1 MGISFCHLFINLF
14 LFYSICLVVQIKGEF
29 LEDQGDQKDQEF
41 QGDQEFLEDQK
52 NQEFLEMSLIEHIT
66 ELRKR
71 LLWSFLYVIIIFVFC
86 FYFADILFAFLAR
99 PLVNLMDLEKGQGF
113 IYTALQEAFFTELK
127 IAFFFS
133 LFFAFP
139 LIAIQI
145 WKFIA
150 PGLYKNEKKA
160 FLPFLIA
167 TPILFF
173 AGGAMVYYLISP
185 IAWKFFMSYQNLNSS
200 GVPIRLEAKMGE
212 YLSLMMRF
220 IFAFGLAFQLP
231 VVLGL
236 MAKVGIVDY
245 RSLKKFRKYAIVMA
259 FLAAAFLTP
268 PDPFSQI
275 SLALP
280 IIFLYEI
287 SIYIAKI
294 IQKNKEKNDA

>member
-1 MGISFCHLFINLF
+1 MP
-14 LFYSICLVVQIKGEF
+14 
-29 LEDQGDQKDQEF
+29 EDKFE
-41 QGDQEFLEDQK
+41 
-52 NQEFLEMSLIEHIT
+52 EMSLIDHLT

-71 LLWSFLYVIIIFVFC
+71 LLWSFLYILIVFFVC
-86 FYFADILFAFLAR
+86 FYFADELFAFLAA
-99 PLVNLMDLEKGQGF
+99 PLVQLLDTDNGQGF

-127 IAFFFS
+127 IAFFFA

-145 WKFIA
+145 WRFIA
-150 PGLYKNEKKA
+150 PGLYKNEKRA
-160 FLPFLIA
+160 FLPYLVA

-173 AGGAMVYYLISP
+173 AGGSMVYYIISP
-185 IAWKFFMSYQNLNSS
+185 IAWSFFLSYQNIDSG

-212 YLSLMMRF
+212 YLALMMRF

-231 VVLGL
+231 VVLSL
-236 MAKVGIVDY
+236 MARVGLVTHT
-245 RSLKKFRKYAIVMA
+245 SLKKFRKYAIVIA

-280 IIFLYEI
+280 IIILYEI
-287 SIYIAKI
+287 SIYIAKL
-294 IQKNKEKNDA
+294 IQKKKDNE

>member
-1 MGISFCHLFINLF
+1 MSKQDFKEMTLIDHL
-14 LFYSICLVVQIKGEF
+14 
-29 LEDQGDQKDQEF
+29 
-41 QGDQEFLEDQK
+41 
-52 NQEFLEMSLIEHIT
+52 T

-71 LLWSFLYVIIIFVFC
+71 LIWSFVYIIITFIIC
-86 FYFADILFAFLAR
+86 FYFANNLFAFLAK
-99 PLVNLMDLEKGQGF
+99 PLTNLLDTENGQGF

-150 PGLYKNEKKA
+150 PGLYNNEKKA

-173 AGGAMVYYLISP
+173 AGGAMVYYLIAP
-185 IAWKFFMSYQNLNSS
+185 LAWNFFLSYQNLNSV

-212 YLSLMMRF
+212 YLALMMRF

-231 VVLGL
+231 IVLGL
-236 MAKVGIVDY
+236 MAKVGIVTHN
-245 RSLKKFRKYAIVMA
+245 SLKKFRKYAIVIA
-259 FLAAAFLTP
+259 FLSAAFLTP

-294 IQKNKEKNDA
+294 IQKNNKEN

>member
-1 MGISFCHLFINLF
+1 MTSENKTKM
-14 LFYSICLVVQIKGEF
+14 Q
-29 LEDQGDQKDQEF
+29 
-41 QGDQEFLEDQK
+41 
-52 NQEFLEMSLIEHIT
+52 EMSLIDHLT

-71 LLWSFLYVIIIFVFC
+71 LLWSFVYIIIIFVGC
-86 FYFADILFAFLAR
+86 FYYADTLFAFLAN
-99 PLVNLMDLEKGQGF
+99 PLVSLMDTENGQGF

-127 IAFFFS
+127 IAFFFAI
-133 LFFAFP
+133 FFAFP

-150 PGLYKNEKKA
+150 PGLYKHEKNA

-173 AGGAMVYYLISP
+173 AGGAMVYYLIAP
-185 IAWKFFMSYQNLNSS
+185 LAWNFFLSYQNMSNS

-212 YLSLMMRF
+212 YLTLMMRF

-231 VVLGL
+231 VVLTL
-236 MAKVGIVDY
+236 LAKANLVTYVT
-245 RSLKKFRKYAIVMA
+245 LKKFRKYAIVIA
-259 FLAAAFLTP
+259 FLSAAFLTP

-280 IIFLYEI
+280 IIILYEI
-287 SIYIAKI
+287 SIYLAKI
-294 IQKNKEKNDA
+294 IQRNKKD

>member
-1 MGISFCHLFINLF
+1 MSSDN
-14 LFYSICLVVQIKGEF
+14 SA
-29 LEDQGDQKDQEF
+29 D
-41 QGDQEFLEDQK
+41 
-52 NQEFLEMSLIEHIT
+52 EMSLLDHLT

-71 LLWSFLYVIIIFVFC
+71 LLWSFFYIFFTFIIC
-86 FYFADILFAFLAR
+86 FYFASNLFNFLAK
-99 PLVNLMDLEKGQGF
+99 PLVILLQVDEGQGF

-139 LIAIQI
+139 LVAIQI

-150 PGLYKNEKKA
+150 PGLYKTEKKA

-173 AGGAMVYYLISP
+173 AGGAMVYYLIAP
-185 IAWKFFMSYQNLNSS
+185 LAWNFFLSYQNMSDI

-220 IFAFGLAFQLP
+220 IFAFGLVFQLP

-236 MAKVGIVDY
+236 LTKAGIITYV
-245 RSLKKFRKYAIVMA
+245 SLKKFRKYAIVLA

-280 IIFLYEI
+280 TILLYEI

-294 IQKNKEKNDA
+294 IGKNKRDN

>member
-1 MGISFCHLFINLF
+1 MVENNL
-14 LFYSICLVVQIKGEF
+14 E
-29 LEDQGDQKDQEF
+29 
-41 QGDQEFLEDQK
+41 
-52 NQEFLEMSLIEHIT
+52 EMSLIDHLT

-71 LLWSFLYVIIIFVFC
+71 LLWSFVYILIVFIIC
-86 FYFADILFAFLAR
+86 FYFAEKLFAFLAF
-99 PLVNLMDLEKGQGF
+99 PLVNLLDTENGQGF

-127 IAFFFS
+127 IAFFFA
-133 LFFAFP
+133 LFFSFP

-150 PGLYKNEKKA
+150 PGLYTKEKNA

-173 AGGAMVYYLISP
+173 AGGSMVYYIIAPL
-185 IAWKFFMSYQNLNSS
+185 AWKFFLSYQNLNSS

-236 MAKVGIVDY
+236 MAKVNLVTY
-245 RSLKKFRKYAIVMA
+245 VSLKKFRKYAIVMA
-259 FLAAAFLTP
+259 FLSAAFLTP

-294 IQKNKEKNDA
+294 IQKNRKEEDNEKEDA

>member
-1 MGISFCHLFINLF
+1 
-14 LFYSICLVVQIKGEF
+14 
-29 LEDQGDQKDQEF
+29 
-41 QGDQEFLEDQK
+41 
-52 NQEFLEMSLIEHIT
+52 MSLIDHIT

-71 LLWSFLYVIIIFVFC
+71 LIWSFVYILIIFIIC
-86 FYFADILFAFLAR
+86 FYFADQLFSFLAY
-99 PLVNLMDLEKGQGF
+99 PLINLLDTENGQGF

-133 LFFAFP
+133 LFFSFP
-139 LIAIQI
+139 LVAMQI

-150 PGLYKNEKKA
+150 PGLYKNEKSA

-167 TPILFF
+167 TPVLFF
-173 AGGAMVYYLISP
+173 AGGAMVYYLIAP
-185 IAWKFFMSYQNLNSS
+185 LAWKFFLSYQNLNPS
-200 GVPIRLEAKMGE
+200 GIPIRLEAKMGE

-236 MAKVGIVDY
+236 LAKANLVTY
-245 RSLKKFRKYAIVMA
+245 TSLKKFRKYSIVIA

-280 IIFLYEI
+280 IIILYEI
-287 SIYIAKI
+287 SIFIAKS
-294 IQKNKEKNDA
+294 IQKKQKKDELSDNNNED

>member
-1 MGISFCHLFINLF
+1 MVENNL
-14 LFYSICLVVQIKGEF
+14 E
-29 LEDQGDQKDQEF
+29 
-41 QGDQEFLEDQK
+41 
-52 NQEFLEMSLIEHIT
+52 EMSLIDHLT

-71 LLWSFLYVIIIFVFC
+71 LLWSFVYILIVFIIC
-86 FYFADILFAFLAR
+86 FYFAEILFAFLAF
-99 PLVNLMDLEKGQGF
+99 PLVNLLDTENGQGF

-127 IAFFFS
+127 IAFFFA
-133 LFFAFP
+133 LFFSFP

-150 PGLYKNEKKA
+150 PGLYTKEKRA

-173 AGGAMVYYLISP
+173 AGGSMVYYVIAPL
-185 IAWKFFMSYQNLNSS
+185 AWKFFLSYQNLNTS

-231 VVLGL
+231 VVLSL
-236 MAKVGIVDY
+236 MAKANLVTY
-245 RSLKKFRKYAIVMA
+245 TSLKKFRKSAIVMA
-259 FLAAAFLTP
+259 FLSAAFLTP

-294 IQKNKEKNDA
+294 IQKNRKEQDKDNEDA

>member
-1 MGISFCHLFINLF
+1 MNA
-14 LFYSICLVVQIKGEF
+14 
-29 LEDQGDQKDQEF
+29 
-41 QGDQEFLEDQK
+41 K
-52 NQEFLEMSLIEHIT
+52 NQLEEMSLIDHLT

-71 LLWSFLYVIIIFVFC
+71 LLWSFVYIIIIFCVC
-86 FYFADILFAFLAR
+86 FYFAGDLFYFLAK
-99 PLVNLMDLEKGQGF
+99 PLVNLLNVDEGQGF

-127 IAFFFS
+127 IAFFFA

-150 PGLYKNEKKA
+150 PGLYKHEKNA

-173 AGGAMVYYLISP
+173 AGGAMVYYLIAP
-185 IAWKFFMSYQNLNSS
+185 LAWNFFLSYQNMGSS

-220 IFAFGLAFQLP
+220 IVAFGLAFQLP
-231 VVLGL
+231 VVLVL
-236 MAKVGIVDY
+236 MAKVGIVTHT
-245 RSLKKFRKYAIVMA
+245 SLKKFRKYAIVIA

-280 IIFLYEI
+280 IILLYEI

-294 IQKNKEKNDA
+294 IQKNKSDD

>member
-1 MGISFCHLFINLF
+1 MNNP
-14 LFYSICLVVQIKGEF
+14 EF
-29 LEDQGDQKDQEF
+29 K
-41 QGDQEFLEDQK
+41 
-52 NQEFLEMSLIEHIT
+52 EMSLIDHLT

-71 LLWSFLYVIIIFVFC
+71 LLWSFIYIIIIFVIC
-86 FYFADILFAFLAR
+86 FYFASDLFYFLAK
-99 PLVNLMDLEKGQGF
+99 PLVNLLKVDEGQGF

-127 IAFFFS
+127 IAFFFA

-150 PGLYKNEKKA
+150 PGLYRHEKNA

-173 AGGAMVYYLISP
+173 AGGAMVYYLIAP
-185 IAWKFFMSYQNLNSS
+185 LAWNFFLSYQNMSS
-200 GVPIRLEAKMGE
+200 AGVPIRLEAKMGE

-236 MAKVGIVDY
+236 MAKVGIVGY
-245 RSLKKFRKYAIVMA
+245 QSLKKFRKYAIVIA
-259 FLAAAFLTP
+259 FLSAAFLTP

-280 IIFLYEI
+280 IILLYEV

-294 IQKNKEKNDA
+294 IQKNKQDD

>member
-1 MGISFCHLFINLF
+1 MAEE
-14 LFYSICLVVQIKGEF
+14 K
-29 LEDQGDQKDQEF
+29 F
-41 QGDQEFLEDQK
+41 Q
-52 NQEFLEMSLIEHIT
+52 EMSLIEHLT

-71 LLWSFLYVIIIFVFC
+71 LMWSFFYILIIFIIC
-86 FYFADILFAFLAR
+86 FYFADELFTFLAN
-99 PLVNLMDLEKGQGF
+99 PLVKLLDTEKGQGF

-127 IAFFFS
+127 IAFFFA

-150 PGLYKNEKKA
+150 PGLYRHEKNA
-160 FLPFLIA
+160 FLPFLVA

-173 AGGAMVYYLISP
+173 AGGAMVYYLIAP
-185 IAWKFFMSYQNLNSS
+185 LAWNFFLSYQNMSNS

-212 YLSLMMRF
+212 YLALMMRF

-236 MAKVGIVDY
+236 MAKVGIVNY
-245 RSLKKFRKYAIVMA
+245 TSLKKFRKYAIVIA
-259 FLAAAFLTP
+259 FLSAAFLTP

-287 SIYIAKI
+287 SIYLAKI
-294 IQKNKEKNDA
+294 IQNKKNDNN

>member
-1 MGISFCHLFINLF
+1 MNA
-14 LFYSICLVVQIKGEF
+14 
-29 LEDQGDQKDQEF
+29 
-41 QGDQEFLEDQK
+41 K
-52 NQEFLEMSLIEHIT
+52 NQLEEMSLIDHLT

-71 LLWSFLYVIIIFVFC
+71 LLWSFIYIIIIFCIC
-86 FYFADILFAFLAR
+86 FYFAGDLFYFLAK
-99 PLVNLMDLEKGQGF
+99 PLVNLLNVDEGQGF

-127 IAFFFS
+127 IAFFFA

-150 PGLYKNEKKA
+150 PGLYRHEKNA

-173 AGGAMVYYLISP
+173 AGGAMVYYLIAP
-185 IAWKFFMSYQNLNSS
+185 LAWNFFLSYQNMGSS

-236 MAKVGIVDY
+236 MAKVGIVTHN
-245 RSLKKFRKYAIVMA
+245 SLKKFRKYAIVIA

-280 IIFLYEI
+280 IILLYEI

-294 IQKNKEKNDA
+294 IQKNKSDD

>member
-1 MGISFCHLFINLF
+1 MKENDF
-14 LFYSICLVVQIKGEF
+14 E
-29 LEDQGDQKDQEF
+29 
-41 QGDQEFLEDQK
+41 
-52 NQEFLEMSLIEHIT
+52 EMTLIDHIT

-71 LLWSFLYVIIIFVFC
+71 LLWSFFYIIMIFVIC
-86 FYFADILFAFLAR
+86 FYFADELFSFLAA
-99 PLVNLMDLEKGQGF
+99 PLVNLMDIENGQGF

-127 IAFFFS
+127 IAFFFAM
-133 LFFAFP
+133 FFAFP

-150 PGLYKNEKKA
+150 PGLYNKEKKA

-173 AGGAMVYYLISP
+173 AGGSMVYYLISP
-185 IAWKFFMSYQNLNSS
+185 IAWKFFLSYQNLNTS

-236 MAKVGIVDY
+236 LAKANLVTY
-245 RSLKKFRKYAIVMA
+245 LSLKKFRKYAIVIA

-280 IIFLYEI
+280 IIILYEI
-287 SIYIAKI
+287 SIYIAKL
-294 IQKNKEKNDA
+294 IQKNKMTENEENEL

>member
-1 MGISFCHLFINLF
+1 MAKNNL
-14 LFYSICLVVQIKGEF
+14 E
-29 LEDQGDQKDQEF
+29 
-41 QGDQEFLEDQK
+41 
-52 NQEFLEMSLIEHIT
+52 EMSLIDHIT

-71 LLWSFLYVIIIFVFC
+71 LLWSFLYIIIIFIIC
-86 FYFADILFAFLAR
+86 FYFADQLFAFLAT
-99 PLVNLMDLEKGQGF
+99 PLVNLMDTDNGQGF

-127 IAFFFS
+127 IAFFFAI
-133 LFFAFP
+133 FFSFP

-150 PGLYKNEKKA
+150 PGLYKNEQKA

-173 AGGAMVYYLISP
+173 AGGSMVYYLISP
-185 IAWKFFMSYQNLNSS
+185 IAWKFFLSYQNLNSS
-200 GVPIRLEAKMGE
+200 GIPIRLEAKMGE

-236 MAKVGIVDY
+236 LAKANLVTY
-245 RSLKKFRKYAIVMA
+245 LTLKKFRKYAIVIA

-280 IIFLYEI
+280 IIILYEI

-294 IQKNKEKNDA
+294 IQRNKESNTEEDKDNA

>member
-1 MGISFCHLFINLF
+1 MA
-14 LFYSICLVVQIKGEF
+14 
-29 LEDQGDQKDQEF
+29 EDKFE
-41 QGDQEFLEDQK
+41 
-52 NQEFLEMSLIEHIT
+52 EMSLIDHLT

-71 LLWSFLYVIIIFVFC
+71 LLWSFLYILIIFVVC
-86 FYFADILFAFLAR
+86 FYFADELFSFLAS
-99 PLVNLMDLEKGQGF
+99 PLVQLLDTDNGQGF

-127 IAFFFS
+127 IAFFFA
-133 LFFAFP
+133 LFFSFP

-150 PGLYKNEKKA
+150 PGLYTKEKNA

-173 AGGAMVYYLISP
+173 AGGSMVYYVIAPL
-185 IAWKFFMSYQNLNSS
+185 AWKFFLSYQNLDTS

-236 MAKVGIVDY
+236 MAKVNLVTY
-245 RSLKKFRKYAIVMA
+245 TSLKKFRKYAIVMA
-259 FLAAAFLTP
+259 FLSAAFLTP

-294 IQKNKEKNDA
+294 IQKNRKEQDKENEDA

>member
-1 MGISFCHLFINLF
+1 MN
-14 LFYSICLVVQIKGEF
+14 VKNQ
-29 LEDQGDQKDQEF
+29 LED
-41 QGDQEFLEDQK
+41 
-52 NQEFLEMSLIEHIT
+52 MSLIDHLT

-71 LLWSFLYVIIIFVFC
+71 LLWSFIYIIIIFCIC
-86 FYFADILFAFLAR
+86 FYFAGDLFYFLAK
-99 PLVNLMDLEKGQGF
+99 PLVNLLNVDEGQGF

-127 IAFFFS
+127 IAFFFA

-139 LIAIQI
+139 LIASQI

-150 PGLYKNEKKA
+150 PGLYRHEKNA

-173 AGGAMVYYLISP
+173 AGGAMVYYLIAP
-185 IAWKFFMSYQNLNSS
+185 LAWNFFLSYQNMGSS

-236 MAKVGIVDY
+236 MAKVGIGTHT
-245 RSLKKFRKYAIVMA
+245 SLKKFRKYAIVIA

-280 IIFLYEI
+280 IILLYEI

-294 IQKNKEKNDA
+294 IQKNKSDD

>member
-1 MGISFCHLFINLF
+1 MSHDDKDGGFISHLA
-14 LFYSICLVVQIKGEF
+14 
-29 LEDQGDQKDQEF
+29 
-41 QGDQEFLEDQK
+41 
-52 NQEFLEMSLIEHIT
+52 

-71 LLWSFLYVIIIFVFC
+71 LIHSFIFLLIFFVGCYFFAENLYGFLVDPFAQAVKDDGTDRRLIF
-86 FYFADILFAFLAR
+86 
-99 PLVNLMDLEKGQGF
+99 
-113 IYTALQEAFFTELK
+113 TALQETFLTYHKVSFFTAFFVTCPFILM
-127 IAFFFS
+127 
-133 LFFAFP
+133 
-139 LIAIQI
+139 QI

-150 PGLYKNEKKA
+150 PGLYTKEKKA
-160 FLPFLIA
+160 FLPFLLA

-173 AGGAMVYYLISP
+173 AGGSMVYYIIAPL
-185 IAWKFFMSYQNLNSS
+185 AWKFFLSYQNLNTS

-231 VVLGL
+231 VILGL
-236 MAKVGIVDY
+236 MAKVNLVTY
-245 RSLKKFRKYAIVMA
+245 QSLKKFRKYAIVMA
-259 FLAAAFLTP
+259 FLSAAFLTP

-294 IQKNKEKNDA
+294 IQKNKKEQDNEKEAA

>member
-1 MGISFCHLFINLF
+1 MTSQDF
-14 LFYSICLVVQIKGEF
+14 K
-29 LEDQGDQKDQEF
+29 
-41 QGDQEFLEDQK
+41 
-52 NQEFLEMSLIEHIT
+52 EMSLIDHLT

-71 LLWSFLYVIIIFVFC
+71 LLWSFVYIIIIFIVC
-86 FYFADILFAFLAR
+86 FYFASDLFYFLAK
-99 PLVNLMDLEKGQGF
+99 PLVNLLQTDKGQGF

-127 IAFFFS
+127 IAFFFA

-150 PGLYKNEKKA
+150 PGLYKNEKNA

-173 AGGAMVYYLISP
+173 AGGAMVYYLIAP
-185 IAWKFFMSYQNLNSS
+185 VAWNFFLSYQNMSDS

-220 IFAFGLAFQLP
+220 IFAFGIAFQLP

-236 MAKVGIVDY
+236 MAKVGIVNHT
-245 RSLKKFRKYAIVMA
+245 SLKKFRKYAIVIA

-280 IIFLYEI
+280 IILLYEV

-294 IQKNKEKNDA
+294 VQKNKRED

>member
-1 MGISFCHLFINLF
+1 MT
-14 LFYSICLVVQIKGEF
+14 
-29 LEDQGDQKDQEF
+29 
-41 QGDQEFLEDQK
+41 
-52 NQEFLEMSLIEHIT
+52 NQEFKEMSLIDHLT

-71 LLWSFLYVIIIFVFC
+71 LLWSFIYIIIIFVIC
-86 FYFADILFAFLAR
+86 FYFASDLFYFLAK
-99 PLVNLMDLEKGQGF
+99 PLVNLLNVDEGQGF

-127 IAFFFS
+127 IAFFFA

-150 PGLYKNEKKA
+150 PGLYKHEKNA

-173 AGGAMVYYLISP
+173 AGGAMVYYLIAP
-185 IAWKFFMSYQNLNSS
+185 LAWNFFLSYQNMGTS

-236 MAKVGIVDY
+236 MAKVGIVTY
-245 RSLKKFRKYAIVMA
+245 TSLKKFRKYAIVIA

-280 IIFLYEI
+280 IILLYEI

-294 IQKNKEKNDA
+294 IQKNKSDD

>member
-1 MGISFCHLFINLF
+1 MTANNL
-14 LFYSICLVVQIKGEF
+14 E
-29 LEDQGDQKDQEF
+29 
-41 QGDQEFLEDQK
+41 
-52 NQEFLEMSLIEHIT
+52 EMSLIDHIT

-71 LLWSFLYVIIIFVFC
+71 LIWSFVYILIIFIVC
-86 FYFADILFAFLAR
+86 FYFANQLFSFLAY
-99 PLVNLMDLEKGQGF
+99 PLINLLDTENGQGF

-133 LFFAFP
+133 LFFSFP
-139 LIAIQI
+139 LVAMQI

-150 PGLYKNEKKA
+150 PGLYKNEKSA

-167 TPILFF
+167 TPVLFF
-173 AGGAMVYYLISP
+173 AGGAMVYYLIAP
-185 IAWKFFMSYQNLNSS
+185 LAWKFFLSYQNLNPS
-200 GVPIRLEAKMGE
+200 GIPIRLEAKMGE

-236 MAKVGIVDY
+236 LAKANLVTY
-245 RSLKKFRKYAIVMA
+245 TSLKKFRKYSIVIA

-280 IIFLYEI
+280 IIILYEI
-287 SIYIAKI
+287 SIFIAKS
-294 IQKNKEKNDA
+294 IQKKQKKDEFSDNNKD

>member
-1 MGISFCHLFINLF
+1 MVENNL
-14 LFYSICLVVQIKGEF
+14 E
-29 LEDQGDQKDQEF
+29 
-41 QGDQEFLEDQK
+41 
-52 NQEFLEMSLIEHIT
+52 EMSLIDHLT

-71 LLWSFLYVIIIFVFC
+71 LLWSFVYILIVFIIC
-86 FYFADILFAFLAR
+86 FYFAEKLFAFLAF
-99 PLVNLMDLEKGQGF
+99 PLVNLLDTENGQGF

-127 IAFFFS
+127 IAFFFA

-160 FLPFLIA
+160 FLPFLVA

-185 IAWKFFMSYQNLNSS
+185 VAWKFFLSYQNMNSS

-236 MAKVGIVDY
+236 MAKVGLVHHE
-245 RSLKKFRKYAIVMA
+245 SLKKFRKYAIVIA
-259 FLAAAFLTP
+259 FLSAAFLTP

-280 IIFLYEI
+280 IILLYEI

-294 IQKNKEKNDA
+294 IQKNKQKDKEDA

>member
-1 MGISFCHLFINLF
+1 MSEEKF
-14 LFYSICLVVQIKGEF
+14 E
-29 LEDQGDQKDQEF
+29 
-41 QGDQEFLEDQK
+41 
-52 NQEFLEMSLIEHIT
+52 EMSLIGHLT

-71 LLWSFLYVIIIFVFC
+71 LLWSFLYILIIFVIC
-86 FYFADILFAFLAR
+86 FYYADELFSFLAN
-99 PLVNLMDLEKGQGF
+99 PLVKLLDTEKGQGF

-127 IAFFFS
+127 IAFFFA

-145 WKFIA
+145 WRFIA
-150 PGLYKNEKKA
+150 PGLYKKEKSA
-160 FLPFLIA
+160 FLPYLIA

-173 AGGAMVYYLISP
+173 AGGSMVYYIISP
-185 IAWKFFMSYQNLNSS
+185 IAWSFFLSYQNMGGS

-231 VVLGL
+231 VVLSL
-236 MAKVGIVDY
+236 MARVGLVTHQ
-245 RSLKKFRKYAIVMA
+245 SLKKFRKYAIVIA

-280 IIFLYEI
+280 IIILYEI
-287 SIYIAKI
+287 SIYIAKL
-294 IQKNKEKNDA
+294 IQKKKDKK

>member
-1 MGISFCHLFINLF
+1 MT
-14 LFYSICLVVQIKGEF
+14 
-29 LEDQGDQKDQEF
+29 
-41 QGDQEFLEDQK
+41 
-52 NQEFLEMSLIEHIT
+52 NQEFKEMSLIDHLT

-71 LLWSFLYVIIIFVFC
+71 LLWSFIYIIIIFIIC
-86 FYFADILFAFLAR
+86 FYFASDLFYFLAK
-99 PLVNLMDLEKGQGF
+99 PLVSLLQTDKGQGF

-127 IAFFFS
+127 IAFFFA

-145 WKFIA
+145 WKFVA
-150 PGLYKNEKKA
+150 PGLYKHEKNA
-160 FLPFLIA
+160 FLPFLMA

-173 AGGAMVYYLISP
+173 AGGAMVYYLIAP
-185 IAWKFFMSYQNLNSS
+185 LAWNFFLSYQNMSDS

-231 VVLGL
+231 VVLSL
-236 MAKVGIVDY
+236 MARVGMVTY
-245 RSLKKFRKYAIVMA
+245 ESLKKFRKYAIVLA
-259 FLAAAFLTP
+259 FLSAAFLTP

-280 IIFLYEI
+280 IIFLYEV
-287 SIYIAKI
+287 SIYIAKL
-294 IQKNKEKNDA
+294 IQKNKDK

>member
-1 MGISFCHLFINLF
+1 MNNNN
-14 LFYSICLVVQIKGEF
+14 Q
-29 LEDQGDQKDQEF
+29 LE
-41 QGDQEFLEDQK
+41 
-52 NQEFLEMSLIEHIT
+52 EMSLFDHLT

-71 LLWSFLYVIIIFVFC
+71 LLWSFIYIIIIFFIC
-86 FYFADILFAFLAR
+86 FYFASDLFYFLAK
-99 PLVNLMDLEKGQGF
+99 PLLNLLNVSEGQGF

-127 IAFFFS
+127 IAFFFA

-150 PGLYKNEKKA
+150 PGLYRKEKNA

-173 AGGAMVYYLISP
+173 AGGAMVYYLIAP
-185 IAWKFFMSYQNLNSS
+185 LAWNFFLSYQNISDS

-236 MAKVGIVDY
+236 MAKVGMVTY
-245 RSLKKFRKYAIVMA
+245 TSLKKFRKYAIVIA
-259 FLAAAFLTP
+259 FLSAAFLTP

-280 IIFLYEI
+280 IILLYEI

-294 IQKNKEKNDA
+294 IQKNKLND